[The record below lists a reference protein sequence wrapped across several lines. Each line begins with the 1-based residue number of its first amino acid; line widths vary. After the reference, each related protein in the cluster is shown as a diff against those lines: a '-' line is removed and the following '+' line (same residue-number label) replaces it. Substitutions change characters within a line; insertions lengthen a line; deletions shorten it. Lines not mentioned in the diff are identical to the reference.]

1 MKKEK
6 TDLRVLKTRK
16 AIKDAFLT
24 LIRTKGYDRITIQDI
39 ADEAMINRNTFYL
52 HYIDKIDLVES
63 LCKDSLDQLKVCIDL
78 EINDVG
84 EMSEALFTCIL
95 RQTFK
100 VIEADMEFF
109 KAMLSENGYP
119 NFANYIKKILKDL
132 MMTGLDKY
140 TSEYNMDVA
149 LEYMIS
155 GLVGVICMWIKHSE
169 ELQVT
174 DVVDQ
179 LSVIHFHNSFN
190 LLQKNGIQ

>member
-16 AIKDAFLT
+16 AIKAAFLT

-52 HYIDKIDLVES
+52 HYMDKIDLMES
-63 LCKDSLDQLKVCIDL
+63 LCKDSLDQLKVCINL
-78 EINDVG
+78 EIKDIG
-84 EMSEALFTCIL
+84 EMSEELFTCIL
-95 RQTFK
+95 RQTVK

-119 NFANYIKKILKDL
+119 NFANYLKETLKRL
-132 MMTGLDKY
+132 MLAGLEKY

-155 GLVGVICMWIKHSE
+155 GLVGVICMWITHSDKLE
-169 ELQVT
+169 VAKII
-174 DVVDQ
+174 DQ
-179 LSVIHFHNSFN
+179 LSVIHFHNVLN